1 MTQANENIRYE
12 PDDRSPHPVSAG
24 LGFQITAITLAPVA
38 IAVAIIARAAD
49 QPENY
54 ITWAVF
60 AAVVV
65 SGSVTILQAVRVGRV
80 GAGHILVMGT
90 SGAFIGVSITALVEG
105 GPATLASLV
114 VVSSLFQF
122 LLSARLSL
130 LRRIVT
136 PVVAGTVLMLISA
149 TVMPIVF
156 GMLTD
161 TPEGTATEGGPLT
174 AAATLIV
181 VIVASLRAPRSLRL
195 WAPLMGVAVGCGV
208 SAAFGMYDFQGVVDA
223 PWVGIPD
230 VDGWPGFNLPT
241 EAFWALLPA
250 FVVVTLV
257 GAIETVGDSVAIQRV
272 SRRSPRAADFRLV
285 QGALNADGVGNFL
298 SGLAGTVPNTTYSS
312 SISVVTITGI
322 AARRVG
328 VYTGLFFILLAF
340 SPKVV
345 AAILAIPNVVAASYT
360 MVLIALIFVEGFR
373 IVSRDG
379 IDARKAMV
387 VGMSFWVGVGF
398 ENKVI
403 FSDLLSGPLGTL
415 LGNGMTAGSICAILL
430 TLFLEFTS
438 PRRRSV
444 TVSLEFSSLQ
454 KIDEF
459 LREFGE
465 RIGWNQSSTDRLR
478 SAGEETLS
486 SLLRTDDEEG
496 GDGRR
501 LRVSARLNE
510 NVVEMEFLATS
521 EDENLED
528 RLALLSEQ
536 PETPDERELS
546 FRLLRHYASS
556 VQHRQYHNLDVVTV
570 QVEGV
575 RRARSEF

>member
-38 IAVAIIARAAD
+38 IAVAIIARAAE

-65 SGSVTILQAVRVGRV
+65 SGTVTILQAVRVGRV

-149 TVMPIVF
+149 TVMPILF

-161 TPEGTATEGGPLT
+161 APEDTATAGAPLT
-174 AAATLIV
+174 AAVTLVV

-195 WAPLMGVAVGCGV
+195 WAPLIGVVVGCGV
-208 SAAFGMYDFQGVVDA
+208 SAAFGMYDFQSVVDA

-230 VDGWPGFNLPT
+230 VGGWPGFNLPT

-257 GAIETVGDSVAIQRV
+257 GAIETVGDSVALQQV

-345 AAILAIPNVVAASYT
+345 AAILAIPDVVAAAYT

-444 TVSLEFSSLQ
+444 TVNLEFSSLR

-459 LREFGE
+459 LWEFAD
-465 RIGWNQSSTDRLR
+465 RAGWNQSSRDRLR

-496 GDGRR
+496 EGGDGRR

-510 NVVEMEFLATS
+510 NAVEMEFLAAS
-521 EDENLED
+521 DDENLED

-536 PETPDERELS
+536 PETPDEREIS

-570 QVEGV
+570 RVEET
-575 RRARSEF
+575 RRQG

>member
-38 IAVAIIARAAD
+38 ITVAIIARAAE
-49 QPENY
+49 QPDSY

-65 SGSVTILQAVRVGRV
+65 SGTVTMLQALRVGRV

-105 GPATLASLV
+105 GPATLALLV

-122 LLSARLSL
+122 ALSARLSL

-156 GMLTD
+156 GMLSD
-161 TPEGTATEGGPLT
+161 MPEGTATAGGPVT
-174 AAATLIV
+174 AAVTLVV
-181 VIVASLRAPRSLRL
+181 VIVVSLRAPRSMQL
-195 WAPLMGVAVGCGV
+195 WAPLIGVVVGCGV
-208 SAAFGMYDFQGVVDA
+208 AAGFGMYDFQSVVDA
-223 PWVGIPD
+223 PWVGVPD
-230 VDGWPGFNLPT
+230 IEGWPGFQLPT
-241 EAFWALLPA
+241 EAFWTLLPA

-272 SRRSPRAADFRLV
+272 SRRSPRAADYRLV
-285 QGALNADGVGNFL
+285 QGALNADGMGNLL
-298 SGLAGTVPNTTYSS
+298 SGIAGTVPNTTYSS

-328 VYTGLFFILLAF
+328 VYTGLFFILLVF

-345 AAILAIPNVVAASYT
+345 AAILAIPNVVAAAYT

-379 IDARKAMV
+379 MDARKAMV
-387 VGMSFWVGVGF
+387 VGMSFWIGVGF

-444 TVSLEFSSLQ
+444 TVELELSSLP

-459 LREFGE
+459 LWEFGE
-465 RIGWNQSSTDRLR
+465 RAGWNQSSTARLR
-478 SAGEETLS
+478 SAGEETLA
-486 SLLRTDDEEG
+486 SLLRTEDDEEEGEG

-510 NVVEMEFLATS
+510 NAVEMEFLAVS

-528 RLALLSEQ
+528 RLALLSDQ

-570 QVEGV
+570 RVEETG
-575 RRARSEF
+575 R

>member
-12 PDDRSPHPVSAG
+12 PDDRAPHPVSAG

-38 IAVAIIARAAD
+38 IAVAIIARAAE

-65 SGSVTILQAVRVGRV
+65 SGTVTILQAVRVGRV

-156 GMLTD
+156 GMLTNA
-161 TPEGTATEGGPLT
+161 PEGTATAGGPLT
-174 AAATLIV
+174 AGATLIV

-208 SAAFGMYDFQGVVDA
+208 SAAFGMYDFQSVVDA

-230 VDGWPGFNLPT
+230 VGGWPGFNLPT

-257 GAIETVGDSVAIQRV
+257 GAIETVGDSVAIQQV

-345 AAILAIPNVVAASYT
+345 AAILAIPDAVAASYT

-444 TVSLEFSSLQ
+444 TVNLEFSSLR

-459 LREFGE
+459 LWEFAD
-465 RIGWNQSSTDRLR
+465 RAGWNQSSRDRLR

-496 GDGRR
+496 EGGDGRR

-510 NVVEMEFLATS
+510 NAVEMEFLAAS
-521 EDENLED
+521 DDENLED

-536 PETPDERELS
+536 PETPDEREIS

-570 QVEGV
+570 QVE
-575 RRARSEF
+575 RSR

>member
-1 MTQANENIRYE
+1 MAQSNENIRYE

-38 IAVAIIARAAD
+38 ITVAIIARAAE
-49 QPENY
+49 QPETY

-65 SGSVTILQAVRVGRV
+65 SGTVTILQAVRVGRI

-90 SGAFIGVSITALVEG
+90 SGAFIGICITALVEG

-136 PVVAGTVLMLISA
+136 PVVAGTVLMLIAA

-156 GMLTD
+156 SMLGD
-161 TPEGTATEGGPLT
+161 VPEGISSPGAPLT
-174 AAATLIV
+174 AFVTLV
-181 VIVASLRAPRSLRL
+181 VVVVVSLRAPRSLQL
-195 WAPLMGVAVGCGV
+195 WAPLIGVVVGCGV
-208 SAAFGMYDFQGVVDA
+208 AATFGMFDYQSVLDA

-230 VDGWPGFNLPT
+230 LGGWPGFNLPT

-250 FVVVTLV
+250 FVIVTVV
-257 GAIETVGDSVAIQRV
+257 GAIETIGDSVAIQQV
-272 SRRSPRAADFRLV
+272 SRRRPRAGDFRLV
-285 QGALNADGVGNFL
+285 QGALNADGVGNLL
-298 SGLAGTVPNTTYSS
+298 SGIAGTVPNTTYSS

-328 VYTGLFFILLAF
+328 VYTGLFFILLVF
-340 SPKVV
+340 SPKIV
-345 AAILAIPNVVAASYT
+345 ALLLAIPNAVAAAYT

-373 IVSRDG
+373 IVTRDG
-379 IDARKAMV
+379 MDPRKAMV
-387 VGMSFWVGVGF
+387 VGVSFWIGVGF

-403 FSDLLSGPLGTL
+403 FPDLLTGPLGAL
-415 LGNGMTAGSICAILL
+415 FGNGMTTGALCAILM
-430 TLFLEFTS
+430 TIFLELTS
-438 PRRRSV
+438 SRRRRLAV
-444 TVSLEFSSLQ
+444 ELESSSFP
-454 KIDEF
+454 KIDAF
-459 LREFGE
+459 LREFAAGT
-465 RIGWNQSSTDRLR
+465 GWNEASTDRLR
-478 SAGEETLS
+478 SAGEETLA
-486 SLLRTDDEEG
+486 SLLQGSKREVD
-496 GDGRR
+496 DGRK
-501 LRVSARLNE
+501 LTVSARLTDD
-510 NVVEMEFLATS
+510 VVELEFLAVS
-521 EDENLED
+521 EEENLED
-528 RLALLSEQ
+528 RLAFLEEQ
-536 PETPDERELS
+536 PETPDEREIS

-570 QVEGV
+570 QVPGS
-575 RRARSEF
+575 R

>member
-1 MTQANENIRYE
+1 MTQTNDNLRYE

-38 IAVAIIARAAD
+38 ITVAIISRAAD
-49 QPENY
+49 QSEAY

-65 SGSVTILQAVRVGRV
+65 SGTVTILQAVRVGRV

-90 SGAFIGVSITALVEG
+90 SGAFIGICITALVEG

-149 TVMPIVF
+149 TVMPILF
-156 GMLTD
+156 DMLSD
-161 TPEGTATEGGPLT
+161 APKDTATAGAPLT
-174 AAATLIV
+174 AAVTLVV

-195 WAPLMGVAVGCGV
+195 WAPLIGVVVGCGV
-208 SAAFGMYDFQGVVDA
+208 SAVFGMYDFQRVLDA
-223 PWVGIPD
+223 PWIGIPD
-230 VDGWPGFNLPT
+230 LGGWPGFNLPT
-241 EAFWALLPA
+241 EVFWTLLPA

-257 GAIETVGDSVAIQRV
+257 GAIETIGDGVAIQQV
-272 SRRSPRAADFRLV
+272 SRRRPRAADFRLV
-285 QGALNADGVGNFL
+285 QGALNADGVGNLL

-312 SISVVTITGI
+312 SIAVVRITGI

-328 VYTGLFFILLAF
+328 VYTGLFFIVLVF

-345 AAILAIPNVVAASYT
+345 AAILAIPNVVAAAYT

-373 IVSRDG
+373 IVARDG
-379 IDARKAMV
+379 LDARKAMV

-403 FSDLLSGPLGTL
+403 FSDLLVGPLGSL
-415 LGNGMTAGSICAILL
+415 LGNGMTAGTICAILL

-438 PRRRSV
+438 SRRRKLAV
-444 TVSLEFSSLQ
+444 GLESSSFPRV
-454 KIDEF
+454 DEF
-459 LREFGE
+459 LHEFGT
-465 RIGWNQSSTDRLR
+465 RIGWNEASTDRLR
-478 SAGEETLS
+478 SAGEETLA
-486 SLLRTDDEEG
+486 SLLQVSQREDAG
-496 GDGRR
+496 G
-501 LRVSARLNE
+501 LKLTVSAHLADDVAE
-510 NVVEMEFLATS
+510 LEFLVSS

-528 RLALLSEQ
+528 RLAILDEQ
-536 PETPDERELS
+536 PETPDEREIS
-546 FRLLRHYASS
+546 FRLLQHYASS
-556 VQHRQYHNLDVVTV
+556 VHHRQYHDLDVVTV
-570 QVEGV
+570 QVSGS
-575 RRARSEF
+575 R

>member
-1 MTQANENIRYE
+1 MAQSNENIRYE

-38 IAVAIIARAAD
+38 ITVAIIARAAE
-49 QPENY
+49 QPETY

-65 SGSVTILQAVRVGRV
+65 SGTVTILQAVRVGRI

-90 SGAFIGVSITALVEG
+90 SGAFIGICITALVEG

-136 PVVAGTVLMLISA
+136 PVVAGTVLMLIAA

-156 GMLTD
+156 SMLTD
-161 TPEGTATEGGPLT
+161 VPEGISSPGAPLT
-174 AAATLIV
+174 AFVTLV
-181 VIVASLRAPRSLRL
+181 VVVVVSLRAPRSLQL
-195 WAPLMGVAVGCGV
+195 WAPLIGVVVGCGV
-208 SAAFGMYDFQGVVDA
+208 AATFGMFDYQSVLDA

-230 VDGWPGFNLPT
+230 LGGWPGFNLPA

-250 FVVVTLV
+250 FVIVTVV
-257 GAIETVGDSVAIQRV
+257 GAIETIGDSVAIQQV
-272 SRRSPRAADFRLV
+272 SRRRPRAGDFRLV
-285 QGALNADGVGNFL
+285 QGALNADGVGNLL
-298 SGLAGTVPNTTYSS
+298 SGIAGTVPNTTYSS

-328 VYTGLFFILLAF
+328 VYTGLFFILLVF
-340 SPKVV
+340 SPKIV
-345 AAILAIPNVVAASYT
+345 ALLLAIPNAVAAAYT

-373 IVSRDG
+373 IVTRDG
-379 IDARKAMV
+379 MDPRKAMV
-387 VGMSFWVGVGF
+387 VGVSFWIGVGF

-403 FSDLLSGPLGTL
+403 FPDLLTGPLGAL
-415 LGNGMTAGSICAILL
+415 FGNGMTTGALCAILM
-430 TLFLEFTS
+430 TIFLELTS
-438 PRRRSV
+438 SRRRRLAV
-444 TVSLEFSSLQ
+444 ELESSSFP
-454 KIDEF
+454 KIDAF
-459 LREFGE
+459 LREFAAGT
-465 RIGWNQSSTDRLR
+465 GWNEASTDRLR
-478 SAGEETLS
+478 SAGEETLA
-486 SLLRTDDEEG
+486 SLLQGSKREVD
-496 GDGRR
+496 DGRK
-501 LRVSARLNE
+501 LTVSARLTDD
-510 NVVEMEFLATS
+510 VVELEFLAVS
-521 EDENLED
+521 EEENLED
-528 RLALLSEQ
+528 RLAFLEEQ
-536 PETPDERELS
+536 PETPDEREIS

-570 QVEGV
+570 QVPGS
-575 RRARSEF
+575 R

>member
-38 IAVAIIARAAD
+38 IAVAIIARAAE
-49 QPENY
+49 QPESY

-65 SGSVTILQAVRVGRV
+65 SGAVTILQAVRVGRV

-156 GMLTD
+156 GMLSD
-161 TPEGTATEGGPLT
+161 APEGTATAGAPV
-174 AAATLIV
+174 AAGITLVV

-195 WAPLMGVAVGCGV
+195 WAPLMGVVVGCGV
-208 SAAFGMYDFQGVVDA
+208 SAGFGMYDFQSVVDA

-230 VDGWPGFNLPT
+230 VGGWPGFNLPT

-250 FVVVTLV
+250 FAVVTMV
-257 GAIETVGDSVAIQRV
+257 GAIETVGDSVAIQQV
-272 SRRSPRAADFRLV
+272 SRRNPRAADFRLV

-345 AAILAIPNVVAASYT
+345 AAILAIPDVVAAAYT

-403 FSDLLSGPLGTL
+403 FPDLLSGPLGTM

-444 TVSLEFSSLQ
+444 TVNLEFSSLQ

-459 LREFGE
+459 LWEFAD
-465 RIGWNQSSTDRLR
+465 RAGWNQSSRDRLR

-486 SLLRTDDEEG
+486 SLLRTDGEED

-510 NVVEMEFLATS
+510 NAVEMEFLVAS
-521 EDENLED
+521 DDENLED

-536 PETPDERELS
+536 PETPDEREIS

-570 QVEGV
+570 RVEET
-575 RRARSEF
+575 RRQG

>member
-1 MTQANENIRYE
+1 MTQSNENIRYE

-38 IAVAIIARAAD
+38 ITVAIIARAAD

-65 SGSVTILQAVRVGRV
+65 SGTATILQAVRVGRV
-80 GAGHILVMGT
+80 GAGHVLIMGT
-90 SGAFIGVSITALVEG
+90 SGAFIGVCITALVEG

-149 TVMPIVF
+149 TVMPILF
-156 GMLTD
+156 GMLSD
-161 TPEGTATEGGPLT
+161 TPENTATAGAPLT
-174 AAATLIV
+174 AAVTLIV
-181 VIVASLRAPRSLRL
+181 VIVASLRAPRSMRL
-195 WAPLMGVAVGCGV
+195 WAPLIGVVVGCGV
-208 SAAFGMYDFQGVVDA
+208 SAAFGMYDFQSVVDA
-223 PWVGIPD
+223 PWIGIPD
-230 VDGWPGFNLPT
+230 VGGWPGFNLPT
-241 EAFWALLPA
+241 EAFWTLLPA

-257 GAIETVGDSVAIQRV
+257 GAIETIGDGVAIQRV
-272 SRRSPRAADFRLV
+272 SRRRPRAADFRLV
-285 QGALNADGVGNFL
+285 QGALNADGVGNLL

-312 SISVVTITGI
+312 SISVVAITGI

-328 VYTGLFFILLAF
+328 IYTGLFFILLVF

-345 AAILAIPNVVAASYT
+345 AAILAIPNVVAAAYT

-373 IVSRDG
+373 IVARDG
-379 IDARKAMV
+379 IDARKAVV

-403 FSDLLSGPLGTL
+403 FSDLLGGPLGTL
-415 LGNGMTAGSICAILL
+415 LGNGMTAGTICAILL

-438 PRRRSV
+438 SRRRSV
-444 TVSLEFSSLQ
+444 IVSLELSSLS

-459 LREFGE
+459 LREFAS
-465 RIGWNQSSTDRLR
+465 RIGWNEPSTDRLR

-486 SLLRTDDEEG
+486 SLLQTDADG
-496 GDGRR
+496 VPDGRR
-501 LRVSARLNE
+501 LRVSARLNDD
-510 NVVEMEFLATS
+510 VVEMEFLAAS

-536 PETPDERELS
+536 PETPDEREIS

-570 QVEGV
+570 RVEGS
-575 RRARSEF
+575 R

>member
-1 MTQANENIRYE
+1 MTR
-12 PDDRSPHPVSAG
+12 R
-24 LGFQITAITLAPVA
+24 
-38 IAVAIIARAAD
+38 
-49 QPENY
+49 
-54 ITWAVF
+54 
-60 AAVVV
+60 
-65 SGSVTILQAVRVGRV
+65 GS
-80 GAGHILVMGT
+80 
-90 SGAFIGVSITALVEG
+90 E
-105 GPATLASLV
+105 
-114 VVSSLFQF
+114 
-122 LLSARLSL
+122 
-130 LRRIVT
+130 
-136 PVVAGTVLMLISA
+136 
-149 TVMPIVF
+149 
-156 GMLTD
+156 
-161 TPEGTATEGGPLT
+161 
-174 AAATLIV
+174 
-181 VIVASLRAPRSLRL
+181 
-195 WAPLMGVAVGCGV
+195 
-208 SAAFGMYDFQGVVDA
+208 
-223 PWVGIPD
+223 IPD
-230 VDGWPGFNLPT
+230 IEGWPGFQLPT
-241 EAFWALLPA
+241 EAFWTLLPA

-272 SRRSPRAADFRLV
+272 SRRSPRAADYRLV
-285 QGALNADGVGNFL
+285 QGALNADGMGNLL
-298 SGLAGTVPNTTYSS
+298 SGIAGTVPNTTYSS

-328 VYTGLFFILLAF
+328 VYTGLFFILLVF

-345 AAILAIPNVVAASYT
+345 AAILAIPNVVAAAYT

-379 IDARKAMV
+379 MDARKAMV
-387 VGMSFWVGVGF
+387 VGMSFWIGVGF

-444 TVSLEFSSLQ
+444 TVGLELSSLP
-454 KIDEF
+454 KIDDF
-459 LREFGE
+459 LWEFGE
-465 RIGWNQSSTDRLR
+465 RAGWNQSSTERLR
-478 SAGEETLS
+478 SAGEETLA
-486 SLLRTDDEEG
+486 SLLRTEEGDDEG

-510 NVVEMEFLATS
+510 NAVEMEFLAAS

-528 RLALLSEQ
+528 RLALLSDQ

-570 QVEGV
+570 RVEETG
-575 RRARSEF
+575 R

>member
-38 IAVAIIARAAD
+38 IAVAIIARAAE
-49 QPENY
+49 QPESY

-65 SGSVTILQAVRVGRV
+65 SGAVTILQAVRVGRV

-156 GMLTD
+156 GMLSD
-161 TPEGTATEGGPLT
+161 APEGTATAGAPV
-174 AAATLIV
+174 AAGITLVV

-195 WAPLMGVAVGCGV
+195 WAPLMGVVVGCGV
-208 SAAFGMYDFQGVVDA
+208 SAGFGMYDFQSVVDA

-230 VDGWPGFNLPT
+230 VGGWPGFNLPT

-250 FVVVTLV
+250 FVVVTMV
-257 GAIETVGDSVAIQRV
+257 GAIETVGDSVAIQQV
-272 SRRSPRAADFRLV
+272 SRRNPRAADFRLV

-345 AAILAIPNVVAASYT
+345 AAILAIPNVVAAAYT

-459 LREFGE
+459 LWEFAD
-465 RIGWNQSSTDRLR
+465 RAGWNQSSRDRLR

-486 SLLRTDDEEG
+486 SLLRTDGEED

-510 NVVEMEFLATS
+510 NAVEMEFLAAS
-521 EDENLED
+521 DDENLED

-536 PETPDERELS
+536 PETPDEREIS

-570 QVEGV
+570 RVEET
-575 RRARSEF
+575 RRQG